1 MVVQPVTRAI
11 ALTGGIG
18 SGKSTVAKMFSD
30 MAVPVLDLDAVG
42 RELLDSPKIQSAL
55 TDAFGSDIPNEQ
67 GDIDRNLLAGRAFC
81 DSTQTARLNAI
92 LHPEIVAFEQ
102 KWLKVQKAPYA
113 IVEASVLLESGGKSR
128 MDGLIVVLAN
138 QSLRKKRV
146 LTRGK
151 QDEVMFSQIVAR
163 QCDDN
168 MRHKHADYILHNEG
182 SLESLQQQVMQLS
195 EQLVSNFPMK
205 EPL

>member
-1 MVVQPVTRAI
+1 MNQPKMRTV

-18 SGKSTVAKMFSD
+18 SGKSTVAKMFAD

-55 TDAFGSDIPNEQ
+55 VDAFGSDIQNEQ
-67 GDIDRNLLAGRAFC
+67 GGIDRNLLAARAFC
-81 DSTQTARLNAI
+81 DAEQTARLNAI
-92 LHPEIVAFEQ
+92 LHPEILAFEQ
-102 KWLKVQKAPYA
+102 QWLKRQTAPYV
-113 IVEASVLLESGGKSR
+113 IIEASVLLESGGVSR

-138 QSLRKKRV
+138 QALRKKRV

-151 QDEVMFSQIVAR
+151 QGEAIFNQIIER

-168 MRHKHADYILHNEG
+168 MRHKHADYILHNDG
-182 SLESLQQQVMQLS
+182 SLESLQQKVMQLS
-195 EQLVSNFPMK
+195 ELLMK
-205 EPL
+205 ESL

>member
-1 MVVQPVTRAI
+1 MVQPTTRVI

-18 SGKSTVAKMFSD
+18 SGKSTVAKMFAD

-42 RELLDSPKIQSAL
+42 RELLDSPKVQSAL
-55 TDAFGSDIPNEQ
+55 LDTFGSDIQNKQ
-67 GDIDRNLLAGRAFC
+67 GDIDRSLLAKRAFC
-81 DSTQTARLNAI
+81 DAAQTVRLNAI

-102 KWLKVQKAPYA
+102 QWLKVQNAPYA
-113 IVEASVLLESGGKSR
+113 IVEASVLLESGGESR

-138 QSLRKKRV
+138 QALRKKRV

-151 QDEVMFSQIVAR
+151 QDEVMFNQIVAR
-163 QCDDN
+163 QCDDA
-168 MRHKHADYILHNEG
+168 MRRKHADYILHNDG

-195 EQLVSNFPMK
+195 EQLISTSSIK